1 MIYEI
6 ETTIFNKHYPEISG
20 SVFHREKDAT
30 TTYVKICGKRSENF
44 VTEYFSKRGVI
55 LKPAEGDVE

>member
-44 VTEYFSKRGVI
+44 VREALF
-55 LKPAEGDVE
+55 